1 MEKAYRHHSQFCG
14 DGGCSHL
21 ALLLVYSI
29 ECGLK
34 ALIMRDRNV
43 EEYNDLPE
51 EYQVH
56 HDFVL
61 ALTHLHAPPEL
72 QAITQTKVETLHA
85 KPPQQRVLPKN
96 LHQTF
101 RYGIPIKNH
110 PEAVANLLPILQ
122 WLRER
127 LP

>member
-21 ALLLVYSI
+21 ALLLGYSI

-85 KPPQQRVLPKN
+85 SLPSN
-96 LHQTF
+96 ECYRRTF
-101 RYGIPIKNH
+101 IRPFVT
-110 PEAVANLLPILQ
+110 AF
-122 WLRER
+122 R
-127 LP
+127 